1 MNFLTSLLHTSQLDY
16 GVYEDKN
23 TGFCFYMV
31 KIVILLIKKG
41 VLENFWVFTALII
54 YVSLNYV
61 TKCSGTR
68 KRCVLWLLLS
78 FTPCPVVQ
86 SKIENAR

>member
-16 GVYEDKN
+16 DVHEDKN

-31 KIVILLIKKG
+31 KIVILLIKN
-41 VLENFWVFTALII
+41 VLDNFWVFTALII
-54 YVSLNYV
+54 YVSLNYI
-61 TKCSGTR
+61 TKCFITR

-86 SKIENAR
+86 SKIQNAR